1 MTTYL
6 KNIAVPKK
14 YEEHVDFANEH
25 FGLNEIIKANH
36 YHTPLRSELT
46 DYTATVREIPE
57 ISHVALLC
65 PCDWEFE
72 DIINPLK
79 WTEQSSIECS
89 SCHRVFTESD
99 LHILPERK
107 QIIETGRLDYT
118 QQGEFNMSSN
128 VIVRPAFAARDAAS
142 FGLSNCAI
150 IYNDVNVSD
159 SKISMRIAELRLHLV
174 QSSRKNL
181 KFYFKLSKRIKTL
194 VFNTNDNTF
203 RKSIFLSPIFQM
215 IGDNVPIASIRD
227 QIFVQNVNYENPT
240 LNSLKT
246 LDLTD
251 DEFNAYKAFMSE
263 VASAKNITFN
273 TFYPELFKRATI
285 SQMHIDIITALNANN
300 VVLFNDATNVDLTKC
315 LHNVS
320 RICNDSRNGY
330 DTFSQPLIAF
340 MLKLIAKKE
349 QTSIKALMKLSFP
362 HASKSNIKKLVKWFS
377 HMFSINLSQLDSRKL
392 QSIESTL
399 KCLSVLDDSQLFNQI
414 IDWSSSTALD
424 LENYDSINPSDIH
437 YDNIILMD
445 RRYDRLILMTSELMY
460 STMMKPSQL
469 VKGGYGFNK
478 QLRKVYARLTRL
490 VFNSSKIDFAYRD
503 TFEGIVRHVNLINSI
518 KDESSKKQLKRD
530 FVNFLTNQPIKSINS
545 FESNLLDYYAS
556 IKIQSPELQ
565 KRLES
570 NCVKSLNQ
578 TKEDIMKFESKSEN
592 VTFSI
597 PKRGIE
603 MLILGDILNICV
615 GGRGYQEAVAN
626 NDIQIIVANHNQTND
641 KIVIEYDK
649 AKNAIIQA
657 KSKFNK
663 PLYLIKNDELQRETF
678 DYLRNLTPIVESYDL
693 GKTLPTGFSFNNS
706 RYDQNFIAPVNQE
719 PQPHMEMPEFDVL
732 DLPDLD
738 LPF

>member
-1 MTTYL
+1 MTSYL
-6 KNIAVPKK
+6 KNVALPKTYNEHIA
-14 YEEHVDFANEH
+14 FANEH
-25 FGLNEIIKANH
+25 FGLNDIIKANN

-46 DYTATVREIPE
+46 DYSATVRGIPE
-57 ISHVALLC
+57 ISHVVLLC

-72 DIINPLK
+72 DVINPLK
-79 WTEQSSIECS
+79 WTEHSTIECS
-89 SCHRVFTESD
+89 SCHRVFSESD
-99 LHILPERK
+99 LQILPELK
-107 QIIETGRLDYT
+107 QIIETGRLDYDK
-118 QQGEFNMSSN
+118 QREFNMSPN
-128 VIVRPAFAARDAAS
+128 VIVRPAFDARDAAS
-142 FGLSNCAI
+142 FGLSHCAI
-150 IYNDVNVSD
+150 IYNDVNVSE

-174 QSSRKNL
+174 QASRKNP
-181 KFYFKLSKRIKTL
+181 KFYFKLSKRIQTL
-194 VFNTNDNTF
+194 VFNTKDNTF
-203 RKSIFLSPIFQM
+203 RKSIFLSPIYQM
-215 IGDNVPIASIRD
+215 IGDNVPIAPIRD
-227 QIFVQNVNYENPT
+227 QIFVKNVNYENPT
-240 LNSLKT
+240 INSYKV

-251 DEFNAYKAFMSE
+251 DEFKSYKAFMTE

-273 TFYPELFKRATI
+273 NFYPERSKRATI
-285 SQMHIDIITALNANN
+285 SQMHIDIMTALNANN

-315 LHNVS
+315 LHTFS
-320 RICNDSRNGY
+320 CIYNDNLSG

-362 HASKSNIKKLVKWFS
+362 YASKSNIKKLVKWFS
-377 HMFSINLSQLDSRKL
+377 HMFSINLSQLNSRKL

-424 LENYDSINPSDIH
+424 LENYDSINPSDRH

-445 RRYDRLILMTSELMY
+445 RRYDSLILLTSELMY

-478 QLRKVYARLTRL
+478 QLRRVYARLTNL
-490 VFNSSKIDFAYRD
+490 VFNSSKIDFAYQD
-503 TFEGIVRHVNLINSI
+503 TFNGIIRHVDLINSI

-530 FVNFLTNQPIKSINS
+530 FVNFLANQPIKSINS
-545 FESNLLDYYAS
+545 FESNLLDYCAS

-565 KRLES
+565 KQLER

-578 TKEDIMKFESKSEN
+578 TKADIKLFESKSEN

-603 MLILGDILNICV
+603 MVILGDSLNICV

-626 NDIQIIVANHNQTND
+626 NHIQIIVANHNQTND

-649 AKNAIIQA
+649 ARNSIIQA
-657 KSKFNK
+657 KSKYNK
-663 PLYLIKNDELQRETF
+663 QLYLIKNDELQRETF

-693 GKTLPTGFSFNNS
+693 GKTLPTGFSFKDN
-706 RYDQNFIAPVNQE
+706 RYNQNVIAPVNQE
-719 PQPHMEMPEFDVL
+719 PQHQAEMPDFEIL
-732 DLPDLD
+732 HIPDLD
-738 LPF
+738 VPF

>member
-203 RKSIFLSPIFQM
+203 RRSLFLSPIFQM
-215 IGDNVPIASIRD
+215 IGDNVPITSIRD

-251 DEFNAYKAFMSE
+251 DEFIAYKAFMSE

-273 TFYPELFKRATI
+273 TFYPELSKRATI

-362 HASKSNIKKLVKWFS
+362 YASKSNIKKLVKWFS
-377 HMFSINLSQLDSRKL
+377 HIFSIVSDLSLLDIRNLQR
-392 QSIESTL
+392 IESTL
-399 KCLSVLDDSQLFNQI
+399 KCLSVLDDPQLFNQI
-414 IDWSSSTALD
+414 IDWVLSTD
-424 LENYDSINPSDIH
+424 INSNH
-437 YDNIILMD
+437 YDRIS
-445 RRYDRLILMTSELMY
+445 LMTSELMY

-530 FVNFLTNQPIKSINS
+530 FVNFLANQPIKSINS

-565 KRLES
+565 KKLER

-603 MLILGDILNICV
+603 MLILGDILSICV

>member
-1 MTTYL
+1 MTIYL
-6 KNIAVPKK
+6 KNIALPKT
-14 YEEHVDFANEH
+14 YNEHVAFANEH
-25 FGLNEIIKANH
+25 FGLNDIIKANN

-46 DYTATVREIPE
+46 DYSANVREIPE

-65 PCDWEFE
+65 PCDWEFK

-99 LHILPERK
+99 LHILPELK

-118 QQGEFNMSSN
+118 QQQEFNMSSN
-128 VIVRPAFAARDAAS
+128 VIVRPAFGARDAAS
-142 FGLSNCAI
+142 FGLSHCAI
-150 IYNDVNVSD
+150 IYDDVNVSD

-181 KFYFKLSKRIKTL
+181 KFYFKLSKKIQTL
-194 VFNTNDNTF
+194 VFNTKDNTF

-227 QIFVQNVNYENPT
+227 RIFVQNVNYENPT
-240 LNSLKT
+240 LNLYKVS
-246 LDLTD
+246 DLSD
-251 DEFNAYKAFMSE
+251 DEFKSYKAFMTE

-273 TFYPELFKRATI
+273 NFYPELSKRATI
-285 SQMHIDIITALNANN
+285 SQMHIDIMTALNANN

-315 LHNVS
+315 LHTFS
-320 RICNDSRNGY
+320 CIYNDNRNEY
-330 DTFSQPLIAF
+330 YFSQPLIEF

-362 HASKSNIKKLVKWFS
+362 YASKSNIKKLVKWFS

-424 LENYDSINPSDIH
+424 LENYDSINPSDSH
-437 YDNIILMD
+437 YDDIILMD

-478 QLRKVYARLTRL
+478 QLRKVYARLTHL
-490 VFNSSKIDFAYRD
+490 VFNSSEIDFAYRD
-503 TFEGIVRHVNLINSI
+503 TFDGIVRHVDLINSI
-518 KDESSKKQLKRD
+518 KDKSSKKQLKRD
-530 FVNFLTNQPIKSINS
+530 FVNFLANQPIKSINS

-565 KRLES
+565 KRLER

-578 TKEDIMKFESKSEN
+578 TKADIHLFESKSDN

-615 GGRGYQEAVAN
+615 GGRDYQEAVAN

-649 AKNAIIQA
+649 ARNSIIQA
-657 KSKFNK
+657 KSKYNQQ
-663 PLYLIKNDELQRETF
+663 LYLISNDELKRETF
-678 DYLRNLTPIVESYDL
+678 DYLRKLTPNVESYDL

-719 PQPHMEMPEFDVL
+719 PQHHAEMPDFEIL
-732 DLPDLD
+732 HIPDLD
-738 LPF
+738 VPF

>member
-6 KNIAVPKK
+6 KNIALPKT
-14 YEEHVDFANEH
+14 YNEHVAFANEH
-25 FGLNEIIKANH
+25 FGLNDIIKANN

-107 QIIETGRLDYT
+107 QIIETGTLDYT

-128 VIVRPAFAARDAAS
+128 VIVRPAFGARDAAS
-142 FGLSNCAI
+142 FGLSHCAI

-203 RKSIFLSPIFQM
+203 RRSLFLSPIFQM

-251 DEFNAYKAFMSE
+251 DEFIAYKAFMSE

-273 TFYPELFKRATI
+273 TFYPELSKRATI

-300 VVLFNDATNVDLTKC
+300 VALFNDATNVDLTKC
-315 LHNVS
+315 LHTFS
-320 RICNDSRNGY
+320 RIYNDNRNG
-330 DTFSQPLIAF
+330 DTFSQPLIVF

-377 HMFSINLSQLDSRKL
+377 HMFSTVSNLYQLDGRNVL
-392 QSIESTL
+392 SIESTL
-399 KCLSVLDDSQLFNQI
+399 KCLSVLDDHQLFNQI
-414 IDWSSSTALD
+414 IDWPSSVC
-424 LENYDSINPSDIH
+424 LESGHYDKRYNRLIEMTSGVIYATMMNPS
-437 YDNIILMD
+437 
-445 RRYDRLILMTSELMY
+445 R
-460 STMMKPSQL
+460 L

-478 QLRKVYARLTRL
+478 QLRKVYARFTRL
-490 VFNSSKIDFAYRD
+490 LINSSKIDFAYQD
-503 TFEGIVRHVNLINSI
+503 TFDGIVRHVDLINSI
-518 KDESSKKQLKRD
+518 KDKSSKKQLNRD
-530 FVNFLTNQPIKSINS
+530 FVNFLANQPIKSINS
-545 FESNLLDYYAS
+545 FESNLLDYCAS

-565 KRLES
+565 KQLER

-578 TKEDIMKFESKSEN
+578 TKADIHLFESKSDN

-597 PKRGIE
+597 PKRGVE

-615 GGRGYQEAVAN
+615 GGRHYQKAVAN

-649 AKNAIIQA
+649 TRQSIIQA
-657 KSKFNK
+657 KSKYNQ
-663 PLYLIKNDELQRETF
+663 PLRFIANDELQRETF
-678 DYLRNLTPIVESYDL
+678 DYLRKLTPNVESFDL
-693 GKTLPTGFSFNNS
+693 GQTLPTGFSFKGN
-706 RYDQNFIAPVNQE
+706 
-719 PQPHMEMPEFDVL
+719 FDVL
-732 DLPDLD
+732 DI
-738 LPF
+738 PF

>member
-25 FGLNEIIKANH
+25 FGLNDIIKANN

-79 WTEQSSIECS
+79 WNEQSSIECS

-251 DEFNAYKAFMSE
+251 DEFIAYKAFMSE

-273 TFYPELFKRATI
+273 TFYPELSKRATI

-377 HMFSINLSQLDSRKL
+377 YMFSIVPNLHQLDSRKEL
-392 QSIESTL
+392 YIESTL
-399 KCLSVLDDSQLFNQI
+399 KCLSVLDDPQLFNQI
-414 IDWSSSTALD
+414 IDWSTTSTALKS
-424 LENYDSINPSDIH
+424 EH
-437 YDNIILMD
+437 YD
-445 RRYDRLILMTSELMY
+445 RRYDSLVLMTSELMY
-460 STMMKPSQL
+460 STMMNPSRL

-478 QLRKVYARLTRL
+478 QLRKVYARLTRSA
-490 VFNSSKIDFAYRD
+490 FNSSKIDFLYHNLD
-503 TFEGIVRHVNLINSI
+503 TFNGVIRHVDLINSI

-530 FVNFLTNQPIKSINS
+530 FVNFLANQPIKSINS

-565 KRLES
+565 KKLER

-693 GKTLPTGFSFNNS
+693 GKTLPTGFSFNYS

-719 PQPHMEMPEFDVL
+719 PQHHMEMPEFDVL